1 MFHLYLVLADCVLLL
16 HLVFVSWVMCGILT
30 TRHRPVLRRLHISC
44 LVWAIVVELTT
55 WPCPLTLLEN
65 WLELKA
71 NIQTYEGTFLLHYL
85 DKLVYPDVSPTLLA
99 VVAVAFCSWNLAVYM
114 GVLVSTYVHKRDAR
128 SS

>member
-1 MFHLYLVLADCVLLL
+1 MRTVAALGLRFVGDVLNLDDAAPV
-16 HLVFVSWVMCGILT
+16 
-30 TRHRPVLRRLHISC
+30 PVLRRLHTSC

-55 WPCPLTLLEN
+55 WPCPVTVLEN
-65 WLELKA
+65 WLQRKA

-85 DKLVYPDVSPTLLA
+85 DKLVYPDVSPTLLGI
-99 VVAVAFCSWNLAVYM
+99 VAVTFCSWNLAVSM